1 MAKLKTL
8 LLVLSLLYGLTLN
21 SVIPVA
27 VAAAIVEP
35 KPSSV
40 SALYNFLEPNQ
51 DELGWTQLL
60 PTNFYSEL
68 NQQYYMR
75 FRRHSRLQLKDL
87 RRARPYPFEYARY
100 L

>member
-1 MAKLKTL
+1 MSKLKTL
-8 LLVLSLLYGLTLN
+8 LLVVTLLN
-21 SVIPVA
+21 SGIPVA
-27 VAAAIVEP
+27 VAAAIFDP
-35 KPSSV
+35 KLSSV

-51 DELGWTQLL
+51 DELGWTQFL

-100 L
+100 I

>member
-1 MAKLKTL
+1 MANFKTL
-8 LLVLSLLYGLTLN
+8 LLVVTLLN
-21 SVIPVA
+21 SGIPVA
-27 VAAAIVEP
+27 EAAAIVDP

-40 SALYNFLEPNQ
+40 SALYNFLESNQ
-51 DELGWTQLL
+51 DELGWTQFL

-68 NQQYYMR
+68 NQQHYMR